1 LSFEVHI
8 LGSNSAAPAHGRHHT
23 SQVLKIQDLQIMIDC
38 GEAAQI
44 QMKKYGLRKNRL
56 SHIFISHLHGDHFL
70 GLMGLL
76 STMHLNGRKTDLY
89 LYGPVG
95 LSEII
100 SLQLKYANTR
110 LSYPIHFQ
118 ELRGDQSELILDHP
132 KITVQTIPLQHRIP
146 CTGFLIKEKPK
157 PKRLRKEKVS
167 ELSVRDINILK
178 KGEDVLD
185 ESGQLKLKNS
195 DYTLPAKR
203 SRSYAYCSDTK
214 YNEEIIPLVKE
225 VDLLYHEGTFL
236 HENLERA
243 EATFHT
249 TAKQAGIF
257 AKKAN
262 VGQLLIGHFSNR
274 YKELHPLL
282 EEAQKE
288 FSNTQLAEEGK
299 VFSIEE

>member
-8 LGSNSAAPAHGRHHT
+8 LGANSAAPAHGRHHT
-23 SQVLKIQDLQIMIDC
+23 SQVLRIQDLQIMIDC
-38 GEAAQI
+38 GEATQL

-70 GLMGLL
+70 GLIGLL
-76 STMHLNGRKTDLY
+76 STMHLNGRKTDLF

-100 SLQLKYANTR
+100 SLHLKYANTR
-110 LSYPIHFQ
+110 LSYQIHFK
-118 ELRGDQSELILDHP
+118 ELDSEQSKLILDHP
-132 KITVQTIPLQHRIP
+132 KLTVHTIPLDHRIP

-157 PKRLRKEKVS
+157 PKKLKKEKVS
-167 ELSVRDINILK
+167 ELGVRDINILK

-185 ESGQLKLKNS
+185 EAGNVKFKNS

-214 YNEEIIPLVKE
+214 YNEAIIPLVKE

-236 HENLERA
+236 HDNLERA
-243 EATFHT
+243 LATFHT

-257 AKKAN
+257 AQKAN
-262 VGQLLIGHFSNR
+262 IGQLLIGHFSNR
-274 YKELHPLL
+274 YKELSPLL

-288 FSNTQLAEEGK
+288 FRNTALAEEGK
-299 VFSIEE
+299 VFTIEE

>member
-23 SQVLKIQDLQIMIDC
+23 SQVLRIQDLQIMIDC
-38 GEAAQI
+38 GEATQL

-70 GLMGLL
+70 GLIGLL
-76 STMHLNGRKTDLY
+76 STMHLNGRKADLF

-100 SLQLKYANTR
+100 SLHLKYANTR
-110 LSYPIHFQ
+110 LSYQIHFR
-118 ELRGDQSELILDHP
+118 ELEGEQSKLILDHP
-132 KITVQTIPLQHRIP
+132 KLTVHTIPLDHRIP

-157 PKRLRKEKVS
+157 AKRLKKEKVS
-167 ELSVRDINILK
+167 ELGVRDINILK

-185 ESGQLKLKNS
+185 ESGNVKFKNS

-214 YNEEIIPLVKE
+214 YNEAIIPLVKE

-236 HENLERA
+236 HDNLERA
-243 EATFHT
+243 NATFHT

-257 AKKAN
+257 AQKAN
-262 VGQLLIGHFSNR
+262 IGQLLIGHFSNR
-274 YKELHPLL
+274 YKELSPLL

-288 FSNTQLAEEGK
+288 FRNTALAEEGK
-299 VFSIEE
+299 VFTIEE

>member
-1 LSFEVHI
+1 MSFEVHI

-23 SQVLKIQDLQIMIDC
+23 SQVLRIQDMQIMIDC
-38 GEAAQI
+38 GESTQI

-89 LYGPVG
+89 LYGPLG

-100 SLQLKYANTR
+100 QLHLKYANTH
-110 LSYPIHFQ
+110 LSYLIHFQ

-132 KITVQTIPLQHRIP
+132 KLTVRTIPLNHRIP
-146 CTGFLIKEKPK
+146 CTGFLIKEQPK
-157 PKRLRKEKVS
+157 PKRLKKEKVG

-178 KGEDVLD
+178 KGKDVVN
-185 ESGQLKLKNS
+185 EAGEVKFKNS

-214 YNEEIIPLVKE
+214 YNEDIIPLVKE

-243 EATFHT
+243 EATYHT

-257 AKKAN
+257 AQKSK

-274 YKELHPLL
+274 YKELDPLL

-288 FSNTQLAEEGK
+288 FANTALAQEGQ
-299 VFSIEE
+299 VFTIEE

>member
-1 LSFEVHI
+1 MSFEIHI

-23 SQVLKIQDLQIMIDC
+23 SQIIQIQDLQMMIDC
-38 GEAAQI
+38 GEGTQL

-76 STMHLNGRKTDLY
+76 STMHLNGRKTDLH

-100 SLQLKYANTR
+100 QLHLKYANTR
-110 LSYPIHFQ
+110 LSYSIHFQ
-118 ELRGDQSELILDHP
+118 ELKGDRSELILDHP
-132 KITVQTIPLQHRIP
+132 KLSVHTIPLQHRIP
-146 CTGFLIKEKPK
+146 CTGFLMKEKPK

-167 ELSVRDINILK
+167 ELGVRDINILK

-185 ESGQLKLKNS
+185 EAGKLKLKNS

-214 YNEEIIPLVKE
+214 YNEEIIPLLKE

-243 EATFHT
+243 EATYHT

-257 AKKAN
+257 ARKAN
-262 VGQLLIGHFSNR
+262 VQQLLIGHFSNR
-274 YKELHPLL
+274 YKDLHPLL
-282 EEAQKE
+282 EEAKQE
-288 FSNTQLAEEGK
+288 FSNTALAEEGK
-299 VFSIEE
+299 IFTVED

>member
-1 LSFEVHI
+1 M
-8 LGSNSAAPAHGRHHT
+8 
-23 SQVLKIQDLQIMIDC
+23 QIMIDC
-38 GEAAQI
+38 GEATQL
-44 QMKKYGLRKNRL
+44 QMKRYGLRKNRL

-76 STMHLNGRKTDLY
+76 STMHLNGRKTALY

-100 SLQLKYANTR
+100 SLHLKYANTR

-118 ELRGDQSELILDHP
+118 ELKGDQSELILDHP

-157 PKRLRKEKVS
+157 PKRLKKEKVS
-167 ELSVRDINILK
+167 ELRVRDINILK

-185 ESGQLKLKNS
+185 ESGNLKFKDT
-195 DYTLPAKR
+195 DYTLPAKK

-214 YNEEIIPLVKE
+214 YNEDIIPLVKE

-236 HENLERA
+236 HDNLERA
-243 EATFHT
+243 ESTFHT
-249 TAKQAGIF
+249 TAKQAGII
-257 AKKAN
+257 AQKAN

-274 YKELHPLL
+274 YKELQPLL

-288 FSNTQLAEEGK
+288 FANTALAEEGK
-299 VFSIEE
+299 VFTIEE

>member
-1 LSFEVHI
+1 MSFEVHI

-23 SQVLKIQDLQIMIDC
+23 SQVLHVQDLQMMIDC
-38 GEAAQI
+38 GEGTQL

-100 SLQLKYANTR
+100 SLHLKYANTR

-118 ELRGDQSELILDHP
+118 ELQGDRSELILDHP
-132 KITVQTIPLQHRIP
+132 KLTVHTIPLQHRIP

-167 ELSVRDINILK
+167 GLGVRDINILK
-178 KGEDVLD
+178 RGEDVLD
-185 ESGQLKLKNS
+185 ESGKLKLKNS
-195 DYTLPAKR
+195 DYTLAAKR
-203 SRSYAYCSDTK
+203 SRSYAYCSDTR
-214 YNEEIIPLVKE
+214 YNEDIIPLVNE

-236 HENLERA
+236 HDNLERA
-243 EATFHT
+243 EATYHT

-257 AKKAN
+257 AQKAN

-274 YKELHPLL
+274 YKELYPLL
-282 EEAQKE
+282 HEARQE
-288 FSNTQLAEEGK
+288 FANTALAEEGK
-299 VFSIEE
+299 VFTVEE

>member
-118 ELRGDQSELILDHP
+118 ELRGDRSELILDHP
-132 KITVQTIPLQHRIP
+132 KITVRTIPLQHRIP

-178 KGEDVLD
+178 KGEDVMD
-185 ESGQLKLKNS
+185 ESGQLKLRNS

-249 TAKQAGIF
+249 TVKQAGIF
-257 AKKAN
+257 AQKAN
-262 VGQLLIGHFSNR
+262 IGQLLIGHFSNR
-274 YKELHPLL
+274 YKDLQPLL

-288 FSNTQLAEEGK
+288 FANTELAEEGK
-299 VFSIEE
+299 IFTIEE

>member
-1 LSFEVHI
+1 MSFEVHI

-23 SQVLKIQDLQIMIDC
+23 SQILKIQDLQIMIDC

-100 SLQLKYANTR
+100 SLQLKYSNTR

-118 ELRGDQSELILDHP
+118 ELKGDQSVLILDHP

-146 CTGFLIKEKPK
+146 CTGFLIREKPK
-157 PKRLRKEKVS
+157 PKRLRKEKVA
-167 ELSVRDINILK
+167 ELGVRDINILK

-185 ESGQLKLKNS
+185 ESGQLKFRNL
-195 DYTLPAKR
+195 DYTLPAKH

-214 YNEEIIPLVKE
+214 YNEEIIPLVKG

-236 HENLERA
+236 HDNLERA

-249 TAKQAGIF
+249 TSKQAGVF
-257 AKKAN
+257 AKKAK

-274 YKELHPLL
+274 YKELYPLL

-288 FSNTQLAEEGK
+288 FPNTQLAEEGK
-299 VFSIEE
+299 AFIIEE

>member
-1 LSFEVHI
+1 MSFEVHI

-23 SQVLKIQDLQIMIDC
+23 SQILQIQDLQIMIDC
-38 GEAAQI
+38 GEGTQL

-89 LYGPVG
+89 LYGPEG

-100 SLQLKYANTR
+100 QLHLKYANTR
-110 LSYPIHFQ
+110 LNYQIHFR
-118 ELRGDQSELILDHP
+118 ELKGEQSEMILDHP

-146 CTGFLIKEKPK
+146 CTGFLIREKPK
-157 PKRLRKEKVS
+157 PKRLIKEKVS
-167 ELSVRDINILK
+167 ALGVRDINILK
-178 KGEDVLD
+178 RGEDVFD
-185 ESGQLKLKNS
+185 ESGKLKFKNE

-214 YNEEIIPLVKE
+214 YSEDIIPLVKE

-236 HENLERA
+236 HDNLERA

-249 TAKQAGIF
+249 TAKQAGVF
-257 AKKAN
+257 AQKAN

-274 YKELHPLL
+274 YKELQPLL
-282 EEAQKE
+282 EEAKE
-288 FSNTQLAEEGK
+288 EFMNTALAEEGK
-299 VFSIEE
+299 VFILEE